1 MEVSGRMVKWAV
13 EISEYDI
20 QYAPRPAIKA
30 QILADF
36 NAEGVTLET
45 APEGVWEVYVDGA
58 ASKHGAGAGVV
69 VRTPT
74 GVVHEIAIRFRALKT
89 NNAAEYEAILA
100 GMAAANY
107 LGARKIRVL
116 SDSSLAVNQ
125 LNGAF
130 DANQDSLAHYMERV
144 KQRATTFEAVTY
156 VQIPR
161 EENMHADALS
171 KLATTTNFESTGL
184 VTVQKEEE
192 RNPPR
197 SHGQYHSGYGG

>member
-13 EISEYDI
+13 ELSEYDI
-20 QYAPRPAIKA
+20 QYASRPAIKA

-36 NAEGVTLET
+36 IAKGVTLET
-45 APEGVWEVYVDGA
+45 TPERVWEVYVDGA

-74 GVVHEIAIRFRALKT
+74 GVTHEIAIRFRTLKT

-100 GMAAANY
+100 GMTAGND
-107 LGARKIRVL
+107 LGARMIRVL

-125 LNGAF
+125 LNGTF
-130 DANQDSLAHYMERV
+130 DAKEDTLAHYMERV
-144 KQRATTFEAVTY
+144 KQRANTFKEVTY

-161 EENMHADALS
+161 EENIHADALS
-171 KLATTTNFESTGL
+171 KLATATDF
-184 VTVQKEEE
+184 
-192 RNPPR
+192 
-197 SHGQYHSGYGG
+197 